1 MKCSQCGAEIDANK
15 KFCTSCSLPASVDL
29 INQVNINKS
38 FLFCT
43 ECGTKNDEGSRFCSD
58 CGFKLGDYSEQL
70 SEPFLNSPTSA
81 NTKSRQ
87 FQSAHG
93 VELASNLKVSPLPHL
108 TKKDLISDKT
118 VGVRAENRS
127 KPIPIDS
134 KMEGMLN
141 SMTFDHQGSG
151 NISMKL
157 RFKVCIGIVALI
169 VVSLFFI
176 WSSIGSENSAKNS
189 MRQGAANKSAS
200 VSQSQSQPTVASSQ
214 ATDIFLNIPGTS
226 QPNST
231 PIPEAMNFGNPK
243 AGKLLVELVINGD
256 LERFK
261 IVSEELQ
268 SRPKPPAID
277 RKQARILNDQAINA
291 LKSQN
296 GGGRAIELLR
306 KAIELDN
313 SDAEIADNLG
323 YALRK
328 AGHHEDSSSQ
338 LLKVLERWP
347 QRGSAWVN
355 FAETNS
361 YLGNS
366 DVAIASYV
374 MGFQLAKYPQK
385 TLENLQKISESA
397 EDQKIR
403 DDINSAI
410 SKINKLR

>member
-1 MKCSQCGAEIDANK
+1 MKCSQCGAEVVTNK
-15 KFCTSCSLPASVDL
+15 KICLSCSLLTSIDSIDQVD
-29 INQVNINKS
+29 INKC

-58 CGFKLGDYSEQL
+58 CGFKLGDYSEQI
-70 SEPFLNSPTSA
+70 PNPPLNSPTRVT
-81 NTKSRQ
+81 TKSRQ
-87 FQSAHG
+87 FQSEHD
-93 VELASNLKVSPLPHL
+93 VEFASKVKVSSLPHL
-108 TKKDLISDKT
+108 AKT
-118 VGVRAENRS
+118 DVIRYKEVGASGKNRLR
-127 KPIPIDS
+127 PIPIDS
-134 KMEGMLN
+134 KMEGMPN

-151 NISMKL
+151 KISMNL
-157 RFKVCIGIVALI
+157 RYKVFIGVSALI
-169 VVSLFFI
+169 VVPLFFI
-176 WSSIGSENSAKNS
+176 WLSVGSENSAKNS
-189 MRQGAANKSAS
+189 MKQGVAIKSAS
-200 VSQSQSQPTVASSQ
+200 VSQSKSQPIVASSQ
-214 ATDIFLNIPGTS
+214 ANDIASNIPDTS
-226 QPNST
+226 QPNSA
-231 PIPEAMNFGNPK
+231 PVSEAISFGNQK
-243 AGKLLVELVINGD
+243 AGKLLIELVINGD

-296 GGGRAIELLR
+296 GGGRAIELLV